1 MSKINEKS
9 CAASDKINRFEDIDF
24 KMAEEIVKKLQRRIA
39 KAQQA
44 GETDK
49 VKFLQHK
56 LIHSFYAKALAV
68 KIVST
73 NRGKNTPGVD
83 NIVWKTPEDKFNAI
97 LNLKRRGYNPK
108 PLKRVY
114 KPKFCNGMRPLS
126 IPTMQDR
133 AMQTLYKFTLE
144 PIAEITGDYHS
155 YGYRHNRSAQQAI
168 IRCVDVLC
176 DDSHPEWILKA
187 DIKSCFDN
195 ISHEW
200 IMSHIPMD
208 KEILCKFIK
217 NGYIDNSKFYSA
229 DKGISQGGS
238 ISTVIF
244 NMVLDGLEN
253 KLIYNCGSDLQFIR
267 YADDIIVIGH
277 NKYVLE
283 NSVMGVLKSF
293 LTERGL
299 QLSDEKTF
307 VTHIDSGFDFL
318 GFNVTRYGRHIC
330 VTPSKEKVDSL
341 IDKVTD
347 ILIFYSDASLD
358 YIQKILKPC
367 VVGWINYYRG
377 IVDVYALYDV
387 EYDLCSVIRKWTNDT
402 RLSSFVGSL
411 FQLL

>member
-1 MSKINEKS
+1 M
-9 CAASDKINRFEDIDF
+9 
-24 KMAEEIVKKLQRRIA
+24 
-39 KAQQA
+39 
-44 GETDK
+44 
-49 VKFLQHK
+49 
-56 LIHSFYAKALAV
+56 
-68 KIVST
+68 
-73 NRGKNTPGVD
+73 
-83 NIVWKTPEDKFNAI
+83 
-97 LNLKRRGYNPK
+97 
-108 PLKRVY
+108 Y

-144 PIAEITGDYHS
+144 PIEEITGDYHS
-155 YGYRHNRSAQQAI
+155 YGYRPNRSAQQAI

-176 DDSHPEWILKA
+176 DDLHPKWILKA

-208 KEILCKFIK
+208 KEILSKFIK

-253 KLIYNCGSDLQFIR
+253 ELIYNCGSDLQFIR

-283 NSVMGVLKSF
+283 NSVMDVLKSF